1 MWEDFKKGNTQI
13 KTFCESNEDYY
24 YLETADVMLNKEG
37 YIRKEIF
44 IEDGLHLNA
53 KGYEE
58 WTKMVKP
65 LLEKLR

>member
-1 MWEDFKKGNTQI
+1 
-13 KTFCESNEDYY
+13 
-24 YLETADVMLNKEG
+24 MLNKEG